1 MLLVS
6 VKLQHKVVS
15 GDLRRGLLINV
26 SIRHKKTAPDGAALE
41 HLADEH
47 QVHCLTMKS
56 TQY

>member
-47 QVHCLTMKS
+47 QVLCLTN
-56 TQY
+56 